1 MELRLN
7 KERLKRFQEPVKLDF
22 SLAHL
27 RKDTNL
33 VYTKLIKEATSNV
46 RHVKNQLIALALSI
60 LWYVGFFDILAQWL
74 NKFI

>member
-33 VYTKLIKEATSNV
+33 VYMRIFKNATSNV
-46 RHVKNQLIALALSI
+46 GYVKNQIIALALSI
-60 LWYVGFFDILAQWL
+60 LWYVGFFDILAKWL